1 MKMDHPWLITTQE
14 VGQMTEITAE
24 MILNRTMQTF
34 WQGTDS
40 REDWNILALLDELK
54 ARVNKEIVLRTL
66 KRAESNGV
74 EW

>member
-1 MKMDHPWLITTQE
+1 MNAMNE
-14 VGQMTEITAE
+14 VTAE
-24 MILNRTMQTF
+24 MILNKTMQTF

-54 ARVNKEIVLRTL
+54 ARVNREIVLRTL
-66 KRAESNGV
+66 RGTKSNGV